1 MLRQKTKKSLETSL
15 NKLKQLKYNPDQFV
29 EALNTYTKQKPNL
42 GTQKTI
48 LVAWNSF
55 VRKITIGNILSVLNF
70 FCVSYLCYLNGV
82 PLFYSN
88 AEKDEK
94 YCTKRITFRHK

>member
-42 GTQKTI
+42 GT
-48 LVAWNSF
+48 
-55 VRKITIGNILSVLNF
+55 
-70 FCVSYLCYLNGV
+70 
-82 PLFYSN
+82 
-88 AEKDEK
+88 
-94 YCTKRITFRHK
+94 